1 MKHIPDPEH
10 QRIGRGDFVEG
21 TQLYQPEAI
30 KRIVCNPR
38 KHFCHTLSRCVVKRL
53 TEIRKRRISSN
64 FCLDVNG
71 QSFGQKAVGVWEEN
85 MS

>member
-1 MKHIPDPEH
+1 MKRIPDLEH
-10 QRIGRGDFVEG
+10 QRIGRGDFIEG

-30 KRIVCNPR
+30 KSIVCNSR
-38 KHFCHTLSRCVVKRL
+38 KHFSHTLSRRAVKRL
-53 TEIRKRRISSN
+53 TKIWKRRISSN

-71 QSFGQKAVGVWEEN
+71 QSFGQKAVGIWEKN